1 MKKFMKGC
9 AITALILVI
18 LGFVMVAVS
27 GTIVGRKAVHDIVDT
42 VTDGKIKINLGNGE
56 GFGISFNDKPL
67 FKTEVEYDVTEKMI
81 FENGYEIYTGNV
93 EKHMVGKDIR
103 TLDIEAGGCEFI
115 LEESED
121 ENFYIKATTIGKFQ
135 CYVKDD
141 ELYVKSSQI
150 LDNSGK
156 IVLYVPAAYQ
166 FKKVDV
172 ELGAGVLQMDVLET
186 NEADFEVGA
195 GQITMNFLRA
205 DNCKFDVGMGEI
217 LVEDMQVNDVK
228 AEVGMG
234 HLMMSGT
241 VFGDL
246 KGECAMGSMEV
257 YLSGQEEDF
266 DYTFAAAM
274 GNVTVDGRDY
284 SGLAQEKKVNN
295 GADKEIKMECL
306 MGNVLV
312 EFEE

>member
-9 AITALILVI
+9 AITALVLVV
-18 LGFVMVAVS
+18 LGFAMVTVS
-27 GTIVGRKAVHDIVDT
+27 GTIVGRKAVNDIVNT
-42 VTDGKIKINLGNGE
+42 VTEGKIKINLGNGE

-81 FENGYEIYTGNV
+81 FENGYEIHTGDV
-93 EKHMVGKDIR
+93 EKHMVGTDIR
-103 TLDIEAGGCEFI
+103 TLDIEAGGCEFV
-115 LEESED
+115 LEESAD
-121 ENFYIKATTIGKFQ
+121 ENFYIQAKTIGKFQ

-141 ELYVKSSQI
+141 ALYVKSSQI

-166 FKKVDV
+166 FEKVDV

-186 NEADFEVGA
+186 DEADFEVGA

-205 DNCKFDVGMGEI
+205 DGCKFDVGMGEI
-217 LVEDMQVNDVK
+217 LVDDMQVNNVN

-234 HLMMSGT
+234 HLLMRGT

-295 GADKEIKMECL
+295 GADKEIKLECL

>member
-9 AITALILVI
+9 AITALVLVV

-27 GTIVGRKAVHDIVDT
+27 GRLVGMKAVHDIVDT
-42 VTDGKIKINLGNGE
+42 VTDGKMKIGLGGGD
-56 GFGISFNDKPL
+56 GFGISVNGLSL
-67 FKTEVEYDVTEKMI
+67 FQMDEEYDVTDKMI

-93 EKHMVGKDIR
+93 EKHMVGSDVK

-135 CYVKDD
+135 CYLKDD
-141 ELYVKSSQI
+141 ALYVKSSQI

-166 FKKVDV
+166 FEKVDV
-172 ELGAGVLQMDVLET
+172 ELGAGLLQMDVLTADEV
-186 NEADFEVGA
+186 DFEVGA

-205 DNCKFDVGMGEI
+205 NDCKFEVGMGEI
-217 LVEDMQVNDVK
+217 LVDDMQVTNVK

-234 HLMMSGT
+234 HLMMSGS

-257 YLSGQEEDF
+257 YLSGREEDF
-266 DYTFAAAM
+266 DYTFTAAM